1 MQDLFMSLDG
11 GLKAFWII
19 ACSASLVFVIQT
31 ALTFIGLGDTDA
43 GLDDLST
50 DGVEDGSMSGL
61 FSFRNLINF
70 LLGYGWSGV
79 LLYDRIDAR
88 WALYLIA
95 VFVGLLF
102 VAAFVIMFRQMMR
115 LAHDGSFHMEEA
127 LGLTAD
133 VYLRIPASRNGC
145 GKVQFS
151 VKGSVHETDA
161 ITDDAQELPTG
172 SKVIIK
178 EVIGND
184 TFLVTKS

>member
-1 MQDLFMSLDG
+1 MSFDG

-19 ACSASLVFVIQT
+19 ACAASLVFIIQT

-43 GLDDLST
+43 GLDDIST

-79 LLYDRIDAR
+79 LLYNRVEAR
-88 WALYLIA
+88 WLLYIIA
-95 VFVGLLF
+95 VAVGLLF
-102 VAAFVIMFRQMMR
+102 VAAFVFMFRQMMR
-115 LAHDGSFHMEEA
+115 LTHDGSFHMEEA
-127 LGLTAD
+127 IGVTAD
-133 VYLRIPASRNGC
+133 VYLRIPASRKGS

-161 ITDDAQELPTG
+161 ITDDAEEIPTG
-172 SKVIIK
+172 SKAVIK

-184 TFLVTKS
+184 TFLVSKS